1 MTLSLHTLSSGSRV
15 SRSARRVGRGNA
27 SQKGTTAGKGTK
39 GQKARTGGRGGLKVL
54 GLRRT
59 LMKVPKNRGF
69 KSIYKKPALVNL
81 SKLERIALPNQAIT
95 PVWLA
100 KRGIISTIDNGVKV
114 VASGKLTKAV
124 VVKGCLAS
132 KGAVAAIEKTGGKV
146 VF

>member
-1 MTLSLHTLSSGSRV
+1 MTLSLHTLNPGRRV

-69 KSIYKKPALVNL
+69 KSMYAKPELVNL
-81 SKLERIALPNQAIT
+81 TTLERVAVTNQTIT

-100 KRGIISTIDNGVKV
+100 KRKIVSTINNGVKI

-124 VVKGCLAS
+124 TVQGCLAS

>member
-1 MTLSLHTLSSGSRV
+1 MTLSLHTLNPGNRV
-15 SRSARRVGRGNA
+15 SRGARRVGRGNS

-69 KSIYKKPALVNL
+69 KSIYAKPALVNL
-81 SKLERIALPNQAIT
+81 SKLEQVALPNQAIT
-95 PVWLA
+95 PVWLV
-100 KRGIISTIDNGVKV
+100 KRGIIGTLDNGVKV

-124 VVKGCLAS
+124 TVKGCLAS

>member
-15 SRSARRVGRGNA
+15 TRSARRVGRGNA

-69 KSIYKKPALVNL
+69 KSMYAKPALVNL
-81 SKLERIALPNQAIT
+81 TTLERVALPTQAIT
-95 PVWLA
+95 PAWLA
-100 KRGIISTIDNGVKV
+100 KRQIVGSIANGVKI

-124 VVKGCLAS
+124 IVKGCLAS
-132 KGAVAAIEKTGGKV
+132 KGAVTAIEKTGGKV

>member
-1 MTLSLHTLSSGSRV
+1 MTLSLHTLSSGTRISRG
-15 SRSARRVGRGNA
+15 ARRVGRGNA

-59 LMKVPKNRGF
+59 LMKIPKNRGF
-69 KSIYKKPALVNL
+69 KSMYAKPALVNL
-81 SKLERIALPNQAIT
+81 TTLERVALPTQTIT

-100 KRGIISTIDNGVKV
+100 KRQIVGTIANGVKI

-124 VVKGCLAS
+124 IVKGCLAS